1 MQFVELRSLPT
12 EFINS
17 MSLTPPSHQTLI
29 YTTNT
34 ATTSFSTFDQPAYQP
49 ILCRRGGLWRSGWLS
64 GRAGGGWV
72 LTGGEGFKRHGGA
85 LVLESARLEPHNKRE
100 EIIIW
105 NCGGR
110 LSEGHL
116 LIGQGATLVLDP

>member
-1 MQFVELRSLPT
+1 
-12 EFINS
+12 

-49 ILCRRGGLWRSGWLS
+49 ILCRRGGLWRSGGLS

-85 LVLESARLEPHNKRE
+85 LVLKSAGLEPHNERE

-116 LIGQGATLVLDP
+116 LVGQGAALVLDP